1 MGSNKTAMERLV
13 RVLQMKMPVNV
24 VGESDDIEGNSDKIR
39 VLAKEKPNSVILFIM
54 ESSPERTEYV
64 VENILEDHNSQ
75 YERKDSRGQMRVKY
89 VVNKVDNSTFV

>member
-1 MGSNKTAMERLV
+1 MERLV

-89 VVNKVDNSTFV
+89 VVNKVDNNTFV